1 MFFRRVSARARIT
14 GDKVRWL
21 SSASLVS
28 GFLCPNF
35 HSLLLIWLIEESQAA
50 VRYVCV
56 VGNSWRNK

>member
-1 MFFRRVSARARIT
+1 MFFQRVSARARIT

-35 HSLLLIWLIEESQAA
+35 HS
-50 VRYVCV
+50 
-56 VGNSWRNK
+56 